1 MTTHVL
7 ICDDS
12 SVARKQMARSLPGDW
27 DIDVSF
33 AQNGEEALS
42 AINEGLGDILF
53 LDLNMPVM
61 DGYETLEH
69 IKQQDLPT
77 MTIVVSSDIQ
87 PEAHSR
93 VHKLGAL
100 DFIQKPTCSE
110 EIVGLLD
117 KFGLYRAEER
127 VAKADDTGEIAPAI
141 IRKGEV
147 GEINTRDCMQ
157 EVANVAMGKA
167 ADLLARLLHSFVK
180 LPIPKVNLLEV
191 NELQMAL
198 SLTEQGDTYSAVCQ
212 GFIGSGI
219 SGEALLIFTDSSF
232 HDIAELLNYQGE
244 LDDAAELELI
254 MEVTNILVGA
264 CINGIAEQLDTYFS
278 QGHPVVLG
286 QHVKVSDLV
295 HANADNWN
303 QVLAVEITYE
313 IENHNIC
320 CDLLLLF
327 TEDSMDILNRQI
339 SYLMD

>member
-42 AINEGLGDILF
+42 AIREGLGDILF

-61 DGYETLEH
+61 DGYETLAN
-69 IKQQDLPT
+69 IQQHDLPT

-87 PEAHSR
+87 PEAHHR
-93 VHKLGAL
+93 VEKMGAI
-100 DFIQKPTCSE
+100 DFLQKPTCPE
-110 EIVGLLD
+110 QIAELLS
-117 KFGLYRAEER
+117 KFGLYRAEE
-127 VAKADDTGEIAPAI
+127 KLAPAAAAATPTV

-147 GEINTRDCMQ
+147 GEINTADCMQ
-157 EVANVAMGKA
+157 EVANVSMGQA
-167 ADLLARLLHSFVK
+167 ADLLARLLNAFVK
-180 LPIPKVNLLEV
+180 LPIPRVSLLEGS
-191 NELQMAL
+191 ELQKAL
-198 SLTEQGDTYSAVCQ
+198 TLTEQGDTYSAVCQ
-212 GFIGSGI
+212 GFIGAGI
-219 SGEALLIFTDSSF
+219 SGEALLVFTDSSF
-232 HDIAELLNYQGE
+232 HDIAELLNYKGE
-244 LDDAAELELI
+244 LDDSAELELI
-254 MEVTNILVGA
+254 MEVANILVGA
-264 CINGIAEQLDTYFS
+264 CINGFAEQLDIHFS

-295 HANADNWN
+295 KANAENWN
-303 QVLAVEITYE
+303 QILAIEITYE

-320 CDLLLLF
+320 CELLLLF
-327 TEDSMDILNRQI
+327 TEDSLDILNRQI